1 MPEIG
6 HMKNVE
12 KKKNQ
17 WNYKRASSALYIE
30 VQVLL

>member
-12 KKKNQ
+12 KNQ
-17 WNYKRASSALYIE
+17 WNYKRASGALYIE